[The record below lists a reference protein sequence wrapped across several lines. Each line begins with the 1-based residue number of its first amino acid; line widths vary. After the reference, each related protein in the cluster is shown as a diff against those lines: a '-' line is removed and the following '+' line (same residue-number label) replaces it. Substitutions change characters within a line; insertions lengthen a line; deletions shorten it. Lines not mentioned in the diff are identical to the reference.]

1 VRYHHTTI
9 QIDKVKTKQKSLTHT
24 QKKKTKKNLTVNSV
38 SKNTKHPGLSN
49 TAEGNAMWFYHFAK
63 KFGSFL

>member
-1 VRYHHTTI
+1 MNR
-9 QIDKVKTKQKSLTHT
+9 QSKNKTKKPDTHKQK
-24 QKKKTKKNLTVNSV
+24 QNKKNLTVNSV

-63 KFGSFL
+63 MFGGFL